1 MNVLLEYFSIS
12 IIQVLIWSR
21 KYFITTWLYVI
32 LDNLSFKND
41 DYNMLIPMLC
51 CGYPHVIM
59 NAYDIGHPM
68 PAVVVYVARTCMRM
82 CILTVTVSPCKDS

>member
-1 MNVLLEYFSIS
+1 M
-12 IIQVLIWSR
+12 
-21 KYFITTWLYVI
+21 I

-41 DYNMLIPMLC
+41 YNMLVPVLY

-82 CILTVTVSPCKDS
+82 YILTVTVSLCKDS